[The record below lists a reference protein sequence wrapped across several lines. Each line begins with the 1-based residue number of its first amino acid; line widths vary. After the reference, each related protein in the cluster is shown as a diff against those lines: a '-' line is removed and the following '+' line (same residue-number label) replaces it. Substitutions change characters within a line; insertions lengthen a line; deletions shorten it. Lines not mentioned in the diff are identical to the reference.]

1 MPQIVVCY
9 LFVGKYETV
18 RLSVLVFVAA
28 LLMGLLFPKSRGNV
42 NEAVSSILVF
52 LIIILAYVVFK
63 INDLI
68 YPTVLLFL
76 LVTSIVLRQEMR
88 G

>member
-1 MPQIVVCY
+1 
-9 LFVGKYETV
+9 
-18 RLSVLVFVAA
+18 
-28 LLMGLLFPKSRGNV
+28 MGLLFPKSRGNV

-76 LVTSIVLRQEMR
+76 LVTSIVLRQERR